1 MKVLLDTNVL
11 IAAFIAR
18 GTCHEVLEQTVR
30 CHELILCTHIL
41 QEFRD
46 KLRHKFGFT
55 SKEASRAE
63 ALLKSRARL
72 VQPEP
77 PVLDVDPDD
86 LPVLGAALA
95 GACHCLVT
103 GDRELQL
110 LGSVKD
116 CVILSPRAF
125 WGWEARAGG

>member
-1 MKVLLDTNVL
+1 MRVLLDTNVL

-18 GTCHEVLEQTVR
+18 GTCHEVLEHTVR
-30 CHELILCTHIL
+30 CHELVLCTHIL

-63 ALLKSRARL
+63 ALLKSRARR
-72 VQPEP
+72 VHPEP
-77 PVLDVDPDD
+77 PALHVDPDD

-95 GACHCLVT
+95 GGCHCVVT
-103 GDRELQL
+103 GDRELQQ
-110 LGSVKD
+110 LGSVGD
-116 CVILSPRAF
+116 CAILSPRAF
-125 WGWEARAGG
+125 WAWDARD